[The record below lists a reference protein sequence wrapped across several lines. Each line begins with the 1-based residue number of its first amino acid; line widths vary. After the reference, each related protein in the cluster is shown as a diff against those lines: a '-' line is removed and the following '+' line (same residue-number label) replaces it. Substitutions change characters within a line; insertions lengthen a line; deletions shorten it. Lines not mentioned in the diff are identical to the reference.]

1 MALYTLE
8 PERATLHGQFS
19 RDLAPVLTVA
29 SGDVVRCR
37 TLDVSWGLEARH
49 ADGSPRNVGYWQG
62 DRARYWGER
71 KNLLDLRSTAMVHNL
86 HVIAR
91 QLAVTAQAA

>member
-1 MALYTLE
+1 MALHTLE

-37 TLDVSWGLEARH
+37 MLDVSWGLEARRP
-49 ADGSPRNVGYWQG
+49 DGSPRDTFGPRDNALGRNCRSQSIESRRHRIMTG
-62 DRARYWGER
+62 SQLGSLAS
-71 KNLLDLRSTAMVHNL
+71 LDLPHS
-86 HVIAR
+86 
-91 QLAVTAQAA
+91 